1 MHAQFVRCLGSQIV
15 FPKLTL
21 RAAVSRVQIQ
31 PAEGHYAAFGSE
43 GARLPAA

>member
-1 MHAQFVRCLGSQIV
+1 MHAQVVRCLGSQIV

-21 RAAVSRVQIQ
+21 HSAVSRVEVQ
-31 PAEGHYAAFGSE
+31 PAERHYAAFGSE